1 MKWGLLGGTFD
12 PIHIGH
18 LRSAE
23 EVRELFNLDRIIFI
37 PASVPPHKSTA
48 GISPFTHREQMVHLA
63 IENNPYFSFSGV
75 EKEREGKSYSVE
87 TIAYFQKKYGK
98 DLEIYFIVGQDAF
111 QAIMTWKDWERLL
124 VMCHFVV
131 MTRPGYEKKDLQGI
145 LPSSF
150 ADAFTYRE
158 EDRGFHGPGGY
169 AVYFREVTFL
179 DISSSRIRQLARQGR
194 STNYLVPDAV
204 GRYFLQQGLYGQ
216 D

>member
-37 PASVPPHKSTA
+37 PASVPPHKATA
-48 GISPFTHREQMVHLA
+48 GITAFSHRERMVRLA
-63 IENNPYFSFSGV
+63 IEGNPYFSFSDV
-75 EKEREGKSYSVE
+75 EYEREGKSYSVE
-87 TIAYFQKKYGK
+87 TIAHFQNEYGK

-111 QAIMTWKDWERLL
+111 QAIKTWKEWERLL

-131 MTRPGYEKKDLQGI
+131 MTRPGYEKKTLQGI
-145 LPSSF
+145 LPPSF
-150 ADAFTYRE
+150 VDNFSYSE
-158 EDRGFHGPGGY
+158 EDDGFRGPAGY

-179 DISSSRIRQLARQGR
+179 DISSSHIRHLAGQGK
-194 STNYLVPDAV
+194 SVNYLVPDAV
-204 GRYFLQQGLYGQ
+204 NRYLFQQRLYAR